1 VKPTRARRNTSG
13 RRLGA
18 RGIAALVVV
27 SAAALA
33 LSACGSSSSSG
44 AGGTA
49 TSNGSGSGD
58 KAKLQTINLAYN
70 ADMQVPDPDIFY
82 ELEGNSVVTSVYEG
96 LVRYK
101 PNSTVIEGALA
112 TSWTISP
119 DGKTYTF
126 HLRPGV
132 KFHDG
137 TPFNSA
143 AMKFSFQRRT
153 KVNSAPAYMLAD
165 VTSYD
170 TPNPLTIV
178 VHLDQPVSSFMDYM
192 AAPYGPK
199 AVSPTLV
206 NAHEVK
212 GDSAQGYLKT
222 HDAGTG
228 PYMITGFDLGIKY
241 TLSAFNGYWGGAPDV
256 KTITMSIIPD
266 ISTQE
271 LKLQSGELSMIMHGL
286 STNDI
291 SSLEGQGFEVHRF
304 PAFFKA
310 WIMVNENK
318 GVFKDKALRLAL
330 ASAVDKKQ
338 LTSEVFGDNATVS
351 TQFYPAGELPPP
363 DAADTPTFD
372 PTKLADA
379 VKGLSNKKV
388 DIGFS
393 SDDPR
398 NGRLAEL
405 VQTELQAA
413 GLDATVRGIP
423 IAQVFDLP
431 NHPDQAP
438 DLLLSTVNPDAA
450 SPETWARIFANT
462 KGSLNWEQCSVPA
475 ADAQM
480 DKGLHATTKSAVD
493 AAYAQAGSDLI
504 SDGCFITIA
513 DVKDVV
519 VAEKGYTNFL
529 HQMPTVFTVRFGSL
543 KIAG

>member
-1 VKPTRARRNTSG
+1 MKPTRARRNASG
-13 RRLGA
+13 RKPGA
-18 RGIAALVVV
+18 RGVAALVVV
-27 SAAALA
+27 SAAVLALA
-33 LSACGSSSSSG
+33 SCGSSSKSD

-49 TSNGSGSGD
+49 TTTASGSAD
-58 KAKLQTINLAYN
+58 KAKLETINLAYN

-82 ELEGNSVVTSVYEG
+82 ELEGNSVTTSVYEG

-112 TSWTISP
+112 KSWTIAP
-119 DGKTYTF
+119 DGLTYTF
-126 HLRPGV
+126 NLRPNV

-143 AMKFSFQRRT
+143 AMKFSFERRT

-165 VTSYD
+165 VVSYD

-178 VHLDQPVSSFMDYM
+178 VHLKQPVSSFMDYM

-199 AVSPTLV
+199 GVSPTLV
-206 NAHEVK
+206 KAKEVK

-228 PYMITGFDLGIKY
+228 PFTITGFDLGIKY
-241 TLSAFNGYWGGAPDV
+241 TLSAFPDYWGGAPQV
-256 KTITMSIIPD
+256 KTINMNIIPD
-266 ISTQE
+266 ISTQR
-271 LKLQSGELSMIMHGL
+271 LKLESGELSMILHGL

-291 SSLEGQGFEVHRF
+291 SSLEGKGFEVHRF

-338 LTSEVFGDNATVS
+338 LTEDVFGTNATVS
-351 TQFYPAGELPPP
+351 TQFYPAGELPEP
-363 DAADTPTFD
+363 DAADTPTLD

-379 VKGLSNKKV
+379 VKGLSDKKV
-388 DIGFS
+388 DVGFS

-450 SPETWARIFANT
+450 SPETWARIFGNT
-462 KGSLNWEQCSVPA
+462 DGALNWEQCSVPA
-475 ADAQM
+475 ADAAM
-480 DKGLHATTKSAVD
+480 DKGLHATTKAAVD
-493 AAYAQAGSDLI
+493 SAYADAGSALI
-504 SDGCFITIA
+504 ADGCFITIA
-513 DVKDVV
+513 DVKEVV
-519 VAEKGYTNFL
+519 VAEKGYTNYL
-529 HQMPTVFTVRFGSL
+529 HQMPTVFTIRFGAL
-543 KIAG
+543 EIG